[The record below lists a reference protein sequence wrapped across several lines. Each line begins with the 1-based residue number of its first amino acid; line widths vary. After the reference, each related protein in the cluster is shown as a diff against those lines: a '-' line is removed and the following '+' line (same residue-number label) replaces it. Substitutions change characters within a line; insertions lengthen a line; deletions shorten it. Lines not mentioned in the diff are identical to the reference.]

1 MPGFRA
7 RHRFLVLMRFL
18 LILFAV
24 VLAAQNE
31 LAQKAELAKS
41 YLASNRFDEAAKIY
55 GELVKAM
62 PGNPGLLLNQGMAL
76 HMAGSDAQAIPV
88 LVQALK
94 LNPNIPPAQLFLGAS
109 YLRTRQPALAMAPL
123 AKFIATQP
131 DHLEARQ
138 MMVDAASTL
147 GRMAEAVPHLEK
159 LASAQPADASLRYEL
174 GRAYEGLAFDTFAQ
188 MEKAFPESG
197 PWFAL
202 LADSRSK
209 TSQNR
214 AAFFFYRKAL
224 AKSPGLRGV
233 HAAIADI
240 YRRTEHPDWA
250 ASEEVLEAKLGK
262 PNCAVKTAECEF
274 LAGRFHSA
282 LALTKASVDGFYW
295 RVRAYTALARQS
307 FERLAQ
313 LPPSSHALRFQAE
326 SLAAQNKHP
335 EAVAAWKQ
343 ALALEP
349 NQPDLQRELAAA
361 LLAAKEYAEAQTL
374 TSALLAAE
382 PNAPDLHNLQGDLYL
397 AQQMAAEAVPFL
409 ERAAKAN
416 PNVLEVRASLARA
429 LLQAGQ
435 PAAALPHATAA
446 LPTDADGS
454 LHFQLAR
461 AYQAAGQA
469 DAAKA
474 AMAKYQAIQAKLKEQ
489 QRVVEDEVQITA
501 PPVR

>member
-1 MPGFRA
+1 MRPAGFII
-7 RHRFLVLMRFL
+7 FSL
-18 LILFAV
+18 
-24 VLAAQNE
+24 VLAAQTE

-41 YLASNRFDEAAKIY
+41 YVASNRFDEAAKIY

-62 PGNPGLLLNQGMAL
+62 PNNPGLLLNQGMAL
-76 HMAGSDAQAIPV
+76 HMAGKDAQAIPV
-88 LVQALK
+88 LSQALR
-94 LNPNIPPAQLFLGAS
+94 LNPNIPPAQLFLAAS
-109 YLRTRQPALAMAPL
+109 YLHTQQPALAIAPL
-123 AKFIATQP
+123 TKFIAAQP

-147 GRMAEAVPHLEK
+147 GRMNEALPHLQK
-159 LASAQPADASLRYEL
+159 LASAQPTNPALWYEL
-174 GRAYEGLAFDTFAQ
+174 GRAYEGLALDTFAQ

-224 AKSPGLRGV
+224 AKSPGLRGL
-233 HAAIADI
+233 HSALADI

-250 ASEEVLEAKLGK
+250 ASEDALEAKLGK
-262 PNCAVKTAECEF
+262 PKCTAAAKIPECEF
-274 LAGRFHSA
+274 LAGRLASA
-282 LALTKASVDGFYW
+282 LALAQARPTAEGFYW
-295 RVRAYTALARQS
+295 RVRSYDALARQS
-307 FERLAQ
+307 FAQLAQ
-313 LPPSSHALRFQAE
+313 LPPSGHAFRFQAE
-326 SLAAQNKHP
+326 SWRAQGKHP

-349 NQPDLQRELAAA
+349 NQPDLQRELAAS
-361 LLAAKEYAEAQTL
+361 LLGAKEYAEAQTL

-382 PNAPDLHNLQGDLYL
+382 PNAPDLQNLQGDLYL

-409 ERAAKAN
+409 ERAVKAN
-416 PNVLEVRASLARA
+416 PNVLEARASLARA

-435 PAAALPHATAA
+435 PAAALPHVTAA
-446 LPTDADGS
+446 LPADTDGS

-461 AYQAAGQA
+461 AYQATGQA
-469 DAAKA
+469 DAAAA
-474 AMAKYQAIQAKLKEQ
+474 AMAKYQAIQAKMKEQ
-489 QRVVEDEVQITA
+489 QRVVEDEAQITA
-501 PPVR
+501 PPVP

>member
-1 MPGFRA
+1 MFSLPIRLAG
-7 RHRFLVLMRFL
+7 
-18 LILFAV
+18 LIIFTV
-24 VLAAQNE
+24 VLAAQND

-41 YLASNRFDEAAKIY
+41 YVASNRFDEAARIY

-62 PGNPGLLLNQGMAL
+62 PGNPGLLLNHGMAL

-88 LVQALK
+88 LQQALR
-94 LNPNIPPAQLFLGAS
+94 LNPNILPAQLFLAAS
-109 YLRTRQPALAMAPL
+109 YLHTHQAALALPPL
-123 AKFIATQP
+123 TKFIAAQP

-138 MMVDAASTL
+138 MMVDAASSL
-147 GRMAEAVPHLEK
+147 GRMAEALPHLEK
-159 LASAQPADASLRYEL
+159 LAVAQPTNPSLWYEL
-174 GRAYEGLAFDTFAQ
+174 GRAYEGRALDTFAQ

-224 AKSPGLRGV
+224 AKSPNLRGL
-233 HAAIADI
+233 HAALADI

-250 ASEEVLEAKLGK
+250 VSEDALESKLGK
-262 PNCAVKTAECEF
+262 PNCATGVKTPECEF
-274 LAGRFHSA
+274 LAGRYTA
-282 LALTKASVDGFYW
+282 TVRLTKSTADGFYW
-295 RVRAYTALARQS
+295 RVRTYDALARQS
-307 FERLAQ
+307 FARLAQ
-313 LPPSSHALRFQAE
+313 LPPSGPAFRLQAE
-326 SLAAQNKHP
+326 SLRDQGQHA

-349 NQPDLQRELAAA
+349 NQPGLQRELAAS
-361 LLAAKEYAEAQTL
+361 LLAAKAYAEAQTL

-382 PNAPDLHNLQGDLYL
+382 PNAPDLQNLQGDLYL

-409 ERAAKAN
+409 ERAVQAG
-416 PNVLEVRASLARA
+416 PNVLEARASLARA
-429 LLQAGQ
+429 LLLAGQ

-446 LPTDADGS
+446 LPADHDGS

-461 AYQAAGQA
+461 AYQAAGQG
-469 DAAKA
+469 DAARA
-474 AMAKYQAIQAKLKEQ
+474 AMAKYQAIQTKMKEQ
-489 QRVVEDEVQITA
+489 QRVVEDQAQITA
-501 PPVR
+501 PPLP